1 MCRNSNHAKHR
12 ATREKKKN
20 VSLLIAI
27 ETKQNNKSNVL
38 IVVRES
44 CARLC
49 MMSVRCVSVRVI
61 NNGKDSRGRKRS
73 QSEREREFLHDI
85 CF

>member
-38 IVVRES
+38 IVVREEL
-44 CARLC
+44 CAAVYDEC
-49 MMSVRCVSVRVI
+49 AVRVRAC
-61 NNGKDSRGRKRS
+61 D
-73 QSEREREFLHDI
+73 
-85 CF
+85 